1 MTDEQ
6 KLRAREK
13 RLLKTYGISLAQYE
27 EILKAQNGCCAI
39 CGRPA
44 TDFSVNLSVDHFH
57 FRIGVSRCTPTS
69 TYFGLANEDKI
80 SKRYASGWIAVANIP
95 NDILPW
101 RWAKTK
107 AAVIALAKED
117 AKRHSVRGLL
127 CPGRHGPAGTCC
139 NRNLGRVDNVEW
151 LRKALNYLEN
161 PPARKILDLP

>member
-44 TDFSVNLSVDHFH
+44 TDFSINLSVDHRH
-57 FRIGVSRCTPTS
+57 FRVKTEKLSG
-69 TYFGLANEDKI
+69 
-80 SKRYASGWIAVANIP
+80 KRGGAFSYAKWVAFVREF
-95 NDILPW
+95 DVMVTG
-101 RWAKTK
+101 KVK
-107 AAVIALAKED
+107 SAVIAEA
-117 AKRHSVRGLL
+117 RRRSMPFSVRGLL

-139 NRNLGRVDNVEW
+139 NRNLGRVDNPDW
-151 LRKALNYLEN
+151 LHKALSYLEN
-161 PPARKILDLP
+161 PPARKVLDLP